1 MFKASIVEEA
11 SENCGQKVTAACC
24 DDSSK
29 NPKEAYR
36 RRLFGLGGPRGV
48 LKQQTGTRSQSLK
61 QKPGCGRSLER
72 LASQEGKAGVYLSSL
87 NMFDGFF

>member
-29 NPKEAYR
+29 NPKEACR
-36 RRLFGLGGPRGV
+36 RRPFGLGGPRGV
-48 LKQQTGTRSQSLK
+48 LKQQTGTRS
-61 QKPGCGRSLER
+61 PA
-72 LASQEGKAGVYLSSL
+72 LAVIDAETWMWEELGKVGLSV
-87 NMFDGFF
+87 